1 MDVFTN
7 FSGIVAPLDYANVDT
22 DAIIPKQ
29 YMKSVNKSG
38 LGKYL
43 FDEWRYEDIG
53 EPGMDCEGRPHR
65 AGFVLNR
72 PEYADAK
79 VLLARENFGCG
90 SSREH
95 AVWALADFGI
105 TVIVAPSFGDIFF
118 SNCTRNGILPI
129 RLTAEEIGQ
138 LFRLVDEHPGIHA
151 SVDLSH
157 QIFTTGKGNNY
168 CFALPGRAKQLLMH
182 GGDEI
187 GMTLS
192 LSAHIGNYERSRA
205 FREPWMF

>member
-1 MDVFTN
+1 MDAFTN

-29 YMKSVNKSG
+29 YMKSVNKLG
-38 LGKYL
+38 FGKYL

-65 AGFVLNR
+65 ADFVLNL
-72 PEYADAK
+72 PEYTHAK

-105 TVIVAPSFGDIFF
+105 KVIAAPSFGDIFF
-118 SNCTRNGILPI
+118 ANCTRNGILPV
-129 RLTAEEIGQ
+129 RLTSEEIEQ
-138 LFRLVDEHPGIHA
+138 LFRLVNEYPGISA

-157 QIFTTGKGNNY
+157 QIFAAEGGDNY
-168 CFALPGRAKQLLMH
+168 RFELPGRAKQLLLH

-192 LSAHIGNYERSRA
+192 LSTQIDNYERNRA
-205 FREPWMF
+205 SREPWMF